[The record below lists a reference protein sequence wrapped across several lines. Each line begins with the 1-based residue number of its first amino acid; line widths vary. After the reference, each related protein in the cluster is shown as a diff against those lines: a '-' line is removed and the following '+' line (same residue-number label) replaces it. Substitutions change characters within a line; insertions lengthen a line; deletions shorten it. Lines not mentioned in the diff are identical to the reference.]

1 MTATQP
7 TILLTNDDGYT
18 SSGIVAAYQAIRHL
32 GRVYVVAPSSE
43 QSACSHTIT
52 QRGPIMVKRMSYEPF
67 GQMFAVDGTPA
78 DCVRVA
84 LAELIPTPVDLVIS
98 GINHGANAGV
108 DTFYSGTVAAAR
120 EAAIM
125 GVKGIALSQALRKGL
140 ETDWSACANATKI
153 AIDHIIDEDLPSPG
167 FWSINIPAPIPDNPS
182 DHLHRVPISLAQ
194 APMNFESTPQDDS
207 QSLALTYRGNYWH
220 REKQANSDYEVVSNG
235 GISITSILLLNS

>member
-1 MTATQP
+1 MTASQP

-32 GRVYVVAPSSE
+32 GRVFVVAPSSE
-43 QSACSHTIT
+43 QSACSHAIT
-52 QRGPIMVKRMSYEPF
+52 QRGPINVKRITREPL
-67 GQMFAVDGTPA
+67 GEVFAVDGTPA

-108 DTFYSGTVAAAR
+108 DNFYSGTVAAAR

-140 ETDWSACANATKI
+140 DTDWTACANAAKI
-153 AIDHIIDEDLPSPG
+153 AINQIIDEDLPSPG
-167 FWSINIPAPIPDNPS
+167 FWSINIPAPVPDKPS
-182 DHLHRVPISLAQ
+182 EHIHRVPISLAP
-194 APMNFESTPQDDS
+194 APMNFDAVTQDDG
-207 QSLALTYRGNYWH
+207 QSLALTYRGNYWK
-220 REKQANSDYEVVSNG
+220 REILENTDYEVVSNG
-235 GISITSILLLNS
+235 GISITSILLQTS